1 MFSSTAEYA
10 LRAVVYLATQKEGLA
25 SSHAIAEATKV
36 PQGYL
41 SKVLKDLADA
51 GIVNSQRGPGGGF
64 SLAREA
70 DQLTVLE
77 VVNAVDRIERIR
89 TCPLGIP
96 SHGTQLCRL
105 HQKLDD
111 VIALIEETFGSSTIA
126 EMIEPSK
133 SGTKCI
139 FPTVKGAKAPA
150 APRRGA
156 AR

>member
-10 LRAVVYLATQKEGLA
+10 LRAVVYLATQREGLS

-51 GIVNSQRGPGGGF
+51 GIVNSQRGPRGGF

-70 DQLTVLE
+70 DKLTVLE

-111 VIALIEETFGSSTIA
+111 AIALIEEAFGSSTIA
-126 EMIEPSK
+126 EMVEPSK
-133 SGTKCI
+133 AGTKCI
-139 FPTVKGAKAPA
+139 FPTVKGAKAPPA
-150 APRRGA
+150 SRGGA